1 MLGYL
6 LAYQLRSLWYDVEV
20 TVEEGIKE
28 LVSICSVEV
37 ASPDGQI
44 SYQTIP
50 EPRELGKVLLAKT
63 GISLPDAIPCR
74 NVNVDTRKKLTSE
87 RKNKK
92 IQVVNPKK

>member
-1 MLGYL
+1 
-6 LAYQLRSLWYDVEV
+6 V

-28 LVSICSVEV
+28 LASICSVEV
-37 ASPDGQI
+37 VSTDGQL

-50 EPRELGKVLLAKT
+50 EPRELGKTILAKT

-74 NVNVDTRKKLTSE
+74 KVNVDTRKKLISE

-92 IQVVNPKK
+92 IQKLNPKK